1 MLDGSTNGTG
11 GIYFE
16 DTVSQTNYKVT
27 SPGMQY
33 YSDVSKGPIGGLF
46 PDLGVYGGLGFW
58 ATYFVTYGNVALDNI
73 TNGVVSAAVDYVA
86 NDPTTPAQIA
96 ALIPQL
102 LAAGQ
107 CTDPAGDC
115 VALAQQVLVGNAAQ
129 LPQIVGAG
137 TVAGVNQSHVDAAN
151 QVRFVAGLPIS
162 TVLAAGLFPVL
173 PALPEWQQQF
183 QSWNKSEKGYTCTH
197 CLLYTSPSPRD

>member
-1 MLDGSTNGTG
+1 
-11 GIYFE
+11 
-16 DTVSQTNYKVT
+16 
-27 SPGMQY
+27 MQY

-58 ATYFVTYGNVALDNI
+58 ATYFTTYGSVAVDNI
-73 TNGVVSAAVDYVA
+73 FNGIIAAATDYVA

-107 CTDPAGDC
+107 CTDPNTDC
-115 VALAQQVLVGNAAQ
+115 VVLAQQVLVGNAAA
-129 LPQIVGAG
+129 LPQIQGAG

-151 QVRFVAGLPIS
+151 QVRFLAGLPIS
-162 TVLAAGLFPVL
+162 SVLAAGLIPVL
-173 PALPEWQQQF
+173 ACF
-183 QSWNKSEKGYTCTH
+183 T
-197 CLLYTSPSPRD
+197 